1 MNELSPTGI
10 KLVKDLK
17 TGRTG
22 KGSLKDR
29 KTIPGM
35 SFAKNPWIELMKI
48 EGFQERLNKVL
59 DNYYGDQL
67 KEKDE

>member
-22 KGSLKDR
+22 DGALKG
-29 KTIPGM
+29 KTSIPKM
-35 SFAKNPWIELMKI
+35 KYAKNPWPDLMRTK
-48 EGFQERLNKVL
+48 EDQERLNDVL
-59 DNYYGDQL
+59 DNYYGKQL
-67 KEKDE
+67 KSK